1 MRIKYTLLTA
11 LLIALPAALHAA
23 ESTKS
28 KLPKVGTH
36 HQAVLDLQ
44 PVGYWPSDQGEGTV
58 LQDLSPNANHGVIHH
73 VPWNAKTSLLNF
85 SGAYQWLEI
94 PAHEAYRTPA
104 FSMGGWVFLRSEV
117 VGSGWP
123 NRQGMILIGN
133 REWLAGSGVQL
144 CIRAQEVIDVV
155 SDGKED
161 VLGTRRF
168 VSERDGK
175 TIRKSEGKPN
185 LALGQWHHLLYTFE
199 PDKDLSAPST
209 PPNLSPGAAVTGT
222 GSVYF
227 NGALVATKEKI
238 AYKSIAANLQIGNDA
253 IWWHQQAGKSGSL
266 DGSVRDM
273 IWFDRAL
280 SADEVGR
287 LHDAK
292 PAAQPEVYGA
302 DRIVLHGQ
310 GIAATDLAGLDPN
323 QRREALELFGNKDA
337 AVLQPLAARLLPVLI
352 ASLDEP
358 ECRLPAVQV
367 LGKLDD
373 ASSRDALRA
382 AIPKLT
388 ALVQDS
394 AKLEKE
400 RAEAALALAA
410 IGRDATDAALA
421 LSALLENQVRQHGER
436 VPRVEDLLR
445 NALIRALLDI
455 APEDPAAKAAV
466 GMALAKPLFAEL
478 DLGTPARDGVRR
490 LAEAGRYFEALEL
503 FRKLP
508 KKEQG
513 GNYFSTKDGGQ
524 GGDYTATAH
533 YNGVTYKVGTGVAWQ
548 GVEKIPVDE
557 FESIVNELSQEYPA
571 AKDWLPSDSP
581 HLYRVPITK
590 IDANGKEQK
599 IYLEGKNFILEGS
612 DEKCR
617 AWSIFVDE
625 LGYVHLTGGQH
636 NSPNSNYYIPG
647 SWEKMGVSRDKEN
660 DQYPLQMYWVSS
672 KPESIDSFEFAG
684 RRNDPRAI
692 PASYLNYMCVLQS
705 LQNETY
711 LYGRSE
717 AFGFQCWGMFGYDAT
732 KKRWTPVGGDPAK
745 VIASA
750 RQHDPQWLDYLHD
763 SIKAKNKIPDA
774 PSDNRS
780 LVWAWQP
787 PFYNFCRDLWGA
799 RFDRTG
805 RMHVSMQIAG
815 LDGYGYNRSTSVY
828 AWSDDR
834 GKTFHRADGTKVEL
848 PLTVNPAPEHDAEI
862 ALSRQWWNLW
872 ASLLNEA
879 AYGVPLR

>member
-1 MRIKYTLLTA
+1 MRIKYSVLTTLLFPPLT
-11 LLIALPAALHAA
+11 ALHAA
-23 ESTKS
+23 ESTKPE
-28 KLPKVGTH
+28 LPKVCTR

-44 PVGYWPSDQGEGTV
+44 PVGYWPADQGEGKV
-58 LQDLSPNANHGVIHH
+58 LHDLSPNANHGAIHH
-73 VPWNAKTSLLNF
+73 VPWESKTGLLNF

-94 PAHEAYRTPA
+94 PTHEAYRTPA
-104 FSMGGWVFLRSEV
+104 FSMGGWVLLRSEV

-123 NRQGMILIGN
+123 NCEGMMLIGN
-133 REWLAGSGVQL
+133 RGWLANSGVQL
-144 CIRAQEVIDVV
+144 CIRPQELIDLV
-155 SDGKED
+155 SDGKFD
-161 VLGTRRF
+161 ALGTRLF
-168 VSERDGK
+168 VSERDGE

-185 LALGQWHHLLYTFE
+185 LALGQWHHLLYTFG
-199 PDKDLSAPST
+199 PDKDLST
-209 PPNLSPGAAVTGT
+209 VPGTVTGT
-222 GSVYF
+222 GSIYF
-227 NGALVATKEKI
+227 NGKLIATKEKI
-238 AYKSIAANLQIGNDA
+238 VYKSIAANLQIGNDA
-253 IWWHQQAGKSGSL
+253 NWWHQQAGKSGSL
-266 DGSVRDM
+266 DGSVSDM
-273 IWFDRAL
+273 VWFDRAL
-280 SADEVGR
+280 SAVEVGR
-287 LHDAK
+287 LHDIAK
-292 PAAQPEVYGA
+292 PGARPELYGT
-302 DRIVLHGQ
+302 DMVVLHGQ

-323 QRREALELFGNKDA
+323 QRREALERFANKDA
-337 AVLQPLAARLLPVLI
+337 AILQPLSARLLPVLTT
-352 ASLDEP
+352 SLDEP

-367 LGKLDD
+367 LCKLD
-373 ASSRDALRA
+373 APGSRDALRA

-394 AKLEKE
+394 DKLEKE
-400 RAEAALALAA
+400 RAKAALALAA
-410 IGRDATDAALA
+410 IGSDATDAVPA
-421 LSALLENQVRQHGER
+421 LSALLENQVQQHGER
-436 VPRVEDLLR
+436 MPRVEDLLR

-478 DLGTPARDGVRR
+478 DLGTPARDGMRH

-513 GNYFSTKDGGQ
+513 GNYFSTKDGGK
-524 GGDYTATAH
+524 GENYTATAH
-533 YNGVTYKVGTGVAWQ
+533 FNGVTYKVGTGVAWE
-548 GVEKIPVDE
+548 GVEKISVDE
-557 FESIVNELSQEYPA
+557 YKAIVNELSQEYPA
-571 AKDWLPSDSP
+571 AKDWLPSDFP

-590 IDANGKEQK
+590 IDADGKEQK
-599 IYLEGKNFILEGS
+599 IYLEGKNFVLRG
-612 DEKCR
+612 DDAKCR

-625 LGYVHLTGGQH
+625 LGYVHLMGGQH
-636 NSPNSNYYIPG
+636 NSPNPNYYVPG

-672 KPESIDSFEFAG
+672 KPGSIDSFEFAG

-692 PASYLNYMCVLQS
+692 PASYLNYMCFLQS
-705 LQNETY
+705 PRNETF
-711 LYGRSE
+711 LYGRAE
-717 AFGFQCWGMFGYDAT
+717 AFGFQCWGMFGYDAAT
-732 KKRWTPVGGDPAK
+732 KRWTPVGGDPSA

-750 RQHDPQWLDYLHD
+750 LQHDPKWLDYLHD
-763 SIKAKNKIPDA
+763 SIKARNKLPKA
-774 PSDNRS
+774 PSDKRT

-787 PFYNFCRDLWGA
+787 AFYNFCRDAWGA

-815 LDGYGYNRSTSVY
+815 LDGYGYNRLTSVY

-848 PLTVNPAPEHDAEI
+848 PLTVNPAPEHNAEI